1 MGVLGASSNV
11 LGGVFKATA
20 SGAIAN
26 GKACRINSDGTVSQA
41 AAKAGCKIFLAQGDR
56 VTEFK
61 LKNPFDPVDG
71 GVFIPDTGSGSYGS
85 FNTANTAGTGYG
97 TQYYTA
103 IQERESGVQGIAF
116 NADGTKFFT
125 TGSSGDDVNEYT
137 LSTAYD
143 LGTLSFVDSYDISA
157 KTTSPGGLDFKP
169 DGTEMYVSDTT
180 DKEVHQWTLSTAF
193 DVSTASFT
201 NTYDTSR
208 DDNIQGIR
216 FKPDGTK
223 MFTTTDVNDR
233 TDQYSLSTAW
243 DLSTASYD
251 SVTLDHSSQNPIVY
265 DLLFNDDGSKL
276 FLLGNSSSFEIV
288 EYALSTAY
296 DLSTASLTQETYL
309 FGAYHTAF
317 IFGGGMAATDDNYI
331 GISQGSFSNG
341 ETAVIKTVGNIDT
354 NQSGLTAN
362 ATCFIA
368 DDGSITSTDTK
379 FVAGHALSPTTVL
392 IKNQQS
398 KLFD

>member
-41 AAKAGCKIFLAQGDR
+41 AAKAGCKIFIGESDR
-56 VTEFK
+56 VREFR

-223 MFTTTDVNDR
+223 MFTTTNNSDR
-233 TDQYSLSTAW
+233 TDQFTLSTAW
-243 DLSTASYD
+243 DLSTASFD
-251 SVTLDHSSQNPIVY
+251 SVSLDHSSYNTNVY
-265 DLLFNDDGSKL
+265 DLIFNNDGTKL
-276 FLLGNSSSFEIV
+276 FLLGNSAFELI

-296 DLSTASLTQETYL
+296 DLSTASFTQETYL
-309 FGAYHTAF
+309 YATYNTSI

-331 GISQGSFSNG
+331 GISQGSFSDG
-341 ETAVIKTVGNIDT
+341 DTAIIKTMGNIDT
-354 NQSGLTAN
+354 NQSGLTPN
-362 ATCFIA
+362 APCYI
-368 DDGSITSTDTK
+368 DGNGAITSTDTK
-379 FVAGHALSPTTVL
+379 FVAGQALSATTVL
-392 IKNQQS
+392 IKSQQS